1 MKRRISDEAFDALE
15 RRADSGEDAD
25 AVLRRILGL
34 PQLARGAAPAR
45 HAPVGIDGAKR
56 GWLAVW
62 RAGEQLAFE
71 LHDSVTAIRE
81 AHVDAA
87 IVAVDV
93 PIGLSDAGPRAADV
107 LARRFV
113 GGSRASSIFPSP
125 VRGILQATS
134 QTEASRLH
142 RQIDERG
149 YGAQAFA
156 ILSKIR
162 EWDICLEAH
171 PDFALRV
178 YEVHPEVCFAALD
191 GGKGL
196 QEGKKTP
203 EGAARRL
210 ALLQREFGEA
220 SVLDLSE
227 RVPRRLA
234 APDDV
239 LDALVALWSAE
250 RIANR
255 RHGSLPT
262 PGELDSTGRRM
273 AIHY

>member
-1 MKRRISDEAFDALE
+1 M
-15 RRADSGEDAD
+15 
-25 AVLRRILGL
+25 
-34 PQLARGAAPAR
+34 
-45 HAPVGIDGAKR
+45 
-56 GWLAVW
+56 
-62 RAGEQLAFE
+62 
-71 LHDSVTAIRE
+71 
-81 AHVDAA
+81 
-87 IVAVDV
+87 
-93 PIGLSDAGPRAADV
+93 
-107 LARRFV
+107 
-113 GGSRASSIFPSP
+113 
-125 VRGILQATS
+125 
-134 QTEASRLH
+134 H

-250 RIANR
+250 RIANG

-262 PGELDSTGRRM
+262 PGSWIPPGVAWRFTTDIGGRGLRPHS
-273 AIHY
+273 ARRSDQRDAPLSSSWAVADDERRFLAGPHL